1 MSTLT
6 VPTRTDLG
14 AYTFQVELDS
24 LVYRFAFQFN
34 DREGFWYLSIA
45 DESGVAIRSGIKVV
59 VNTPLFRLIAS
70 EDAPPG
76 ELLAIDTTNADNE
89 PGLTDL
95 GESVLLT
102 YVEEASLS

>member
-1 MSTLT
+1 MATLT

-14 AYTFQVELDS
+14 AYTLQVELDA
-24 LVYRFAFQFN
+24 LVYRLAFQFN

-59 VNTPLFRLIAS
+59 VNTPLLRLIAN

-76 ELLAIDTTNADNE
+76 ELLAVDTTDDSE

-95 GESVLLT
+95 GEAALLT
-102 YVEEASLS
+102 YIEEASLP